1 MRARVDVSLAAA
13 EGMAR
18 WSPETQADHVSALG
32 ISGAGVAEMEMIAE
46 SSSWSWSRHLDW
58 YLEGWAEAN
67 LTKIF
72 AATAHGYRF
81 DDPLVGAFSR
91 WSFPVYFE
99 HLRGRFARAGAIA
112 PQDFAFFS
120 HGPMNG
126 PRRRGQLKF
135 FREAPRLGLTGVAFI
150 TIGDRGIIAES
161 VAYDLNLASD
171 LLRDPADRRLAHV
184 PEKAC
189 PRA

>member
-1 MRARVDVSLAAA
+1 MRAGVDVSRVAA
-13 EGMAR
+13 ERKALWAR
-18 WSPETQADHVSALG
+18 DPIAQSLDYASGETSTET
-32 ISGAGVAEMEMIAE
+32 II
-46 SSSWSWSRHLDW
+46 WNRHLDW

-67 LTKIF
+67 LAKIF

-99 HLRGRFARAGAIA
+99 HLRGRFAPAGAIA

-171 LLRDPADRRLAHV
+171 LLRDPAGGR
-184 PEKAC
+184 
-189 PRA
+189 

>member
-1 MRARVDVSLAAA
+1 MRVRIDGSLVAA
-13 EGMAR
+13 EREALWAR
-18 WSPETQADHVSALG
+18 DTVAQSLDYDSGET
-32 ISGAGVAEMEMIAE
+32 IAE
-46 SSSWSWSRHLDW
+46 TPTWSRLLDW

-67 LTKIF
+67 LAKIF

-112 PQDFAFFS
+112 ARDFAFDVR
-120 HGPMNG
+120 GPTNG
-126 PRRRGQLKF
+126 PRRRGRLKF
-135 FREAPRLGLTGVAFI
+135 FREAPRLGLTGVTLI
-150 TIGDRGIIAES
+150 TIGDRGVIAES

-171 LLRDPADRRLAHV
+171 LLRNPLGEPAD
-184 PEKAC
+184 
-189 PRA
+189 PRSSRPAVSSA